1 MKAKRIAMDTNG
13 TYLYVNFAC
22 DIFLVEKFPATEH
35 LCRSEHIYDYNFKHY
50 QLQWVQRVQQI
61 YKEDVGMN
69 FPLLLFWFA
78 GIRDYRL
85 ELDIKSKEVM
95 ASLSELEAAIHKRQ
109 VRVSVMKALLH
120 FLDTMPLRVPLTSW
134 EVEVV

>member
-1 MKAKRIAMDTNG
+1 M
-13 TYLYVNFAC
+13 
-22 DIFLVEKFPATEH
+22 
-35 LCRSEHIYDYNFKHY
+35 S
-50 QLQWVQRVQQI
+50 
-61 YKEDVGMN
+61 

-85 ELDIKSKEVM
+85 ELDTKSKEVM
-95 ASLSELEAAIHKRQ
+95 AGLSELEAAFHKRQ
-109 VRVSVMKALLH
+109 LRVSVMKALLH